1 MRGGQWCGC
10 PHVRPSARR
19 GRPQAPV
26 EARPELAARDSKH
39 DHVRLPVGGDPR
51 VLMRKRERGQVL
63 VIVAVWML
71 ALIGSAALILLTGSV
86 EWQRNQLQQLAD
98 GAATDS
104 ALTIGIGCTAG
115 SASTVITQADNFMA
129 TQRTRTGGLSI
140 RGSFPGGHT
149 RTHHLARALKRNNP
163 L

>member
-1 MRGGQWCGC
+1 MRGGQGRGC

-19 GRPQAPV
+19 GRPQDPV

-86 EWQRNQLQQLAD
+86 EGQRNQLPQLAD

-104 ALTIGIGCTAG
+104 ALTICVGCTAG
-115 SASTVITQADNFMA
+115 AASTGITPTDNLLG
-129 TQRTRTGGLSI
+129 TQPTRNRS
-140 RGSFPGGHT
+140 P
-149 RTHHLARALKRNNP
+149 
-163 L
+163 

>member
-10 PHVRPSARR
+10 AHVRPSARR

-51 VLMRKRERGQVL
+51 VLMPKRERGQVL

-86 EWQRNQLQQLAD
+86 EDRK
-98 GAATDS
+98 
-104 ALTIGIGCTAG
+104 
-115 SASTVITQADNFMA
+115 STRLN
-129 TQRTRTGGLSI
+129 S
-140 RGSFPGGHT
+140 SH
-149 RTHHLARALKRNNP
+149 
-163 L
+163 

>member
-51 VLMRKRERGQVL
+51 VLMSKRERGQVL

-71 ALIGSAALILLTGSV
+71 ALIGSAALVLLTGSV

-98 GAATDS
+98 GAATAS
-104 ALTIGIGCTAG
+104 TLTIRVGCTPG
-115 SASTVITQADNFMA
+115 SASPGTTQADAFPA
-129 TQRTRTGGLSI
+129 TQPTPTRSPSI
-140 RGSFPGGHT
+140 
-149 RTHHLARALKRNNP
+149 
-163 L
+163 